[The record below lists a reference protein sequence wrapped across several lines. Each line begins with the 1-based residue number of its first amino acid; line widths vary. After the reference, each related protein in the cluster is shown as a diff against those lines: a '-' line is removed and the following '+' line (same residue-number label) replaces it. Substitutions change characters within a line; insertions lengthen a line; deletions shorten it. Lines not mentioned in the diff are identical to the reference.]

1 MENVLRMYKQ
11 QLDEIIREAESDGV
25 VLTIELVSKKPLAMG
40 NHRMVSFVREKRKLA
55 TANSEMHKALD
66 ESVKQAGS
74 VLAGDSVKEPPFKIS
89 KSSIDLY
96 RCVYPSNPALR
107 LGQTFHQYFKLE
119 KITNPEAKVLA
130 DRIYNADEVEIKDL
144 IDYITD
150 WSN

>member
-1 MENVLRMYKQ
+1 
-11 QLDEIIREAESDGV
+11 
-25 VLTIELVSKKPLAMG
+25 
-40 NHRMVSFVREKRKLA
+40 
-55 TANSEMHKALD
+55 
-66 ESVKQAGS
+66 
-74 VLAGDSVKEPPFKIS
+74 
-89 KSSIDLY
+89 
-96 RCVYPSNPALR
+96 